1 MIYWKNHPT
10 LPSINSQ
17 PYFKIVFSRV
27 HFTDFTEEER
37 GMGWDAIGWDG
48 NYLNVFSAP
57 EVYSNQLFLELDWTK
72 FFFFEKRTISVL
84 TDYILKKMFR
94 FFFPVFS
101 LFLSNER
108 RF

>member
-37 GMGWDAIGWDG
+37 GMGWDR

-57 EVYSNQLFLELDWTK
+57 EVYSNQLSLELDWTK
-72 FFFFEKRTISVL
+72 YFLFWRT
-84 TDYILKKMFR
+84 
-94 FFFPVFS
+94 
-101 LFLSNER
+101 NH
-108 RF
+108 